1 MCALREILYYDKCL
15 YTAVLLHNYY
25 DVCAEENG
33 THVIGIVFD
42 ASSRTLFWT
51 DALQEIIAKMHVP
64 VNGEPGDPVVLH
76 NLTGRNPRGIALDVC
91 NRCAIYDFLLATSRG
106 EKEGEIE
113 RGSGR
118 RERNSSSRLLFVY
131 TVLKKKLNY

>member
-1 MCALREILYYDKCL
+1 MCALREILYYDRCL

-42 ASSRTLFWT
+42 ASSRTLFWA
-51 DALQEIIAKMHVP
+51 DALREIIAKMHVP

-113 RGSGR
+113 RGSER
-118 RERNSSSRLLFVY
+118 REREIPLLVSYSFTRY
-131 TVLKKKLNY
+131 LKKS